1 MPSLRSV
8 AAVRTAPSRGYDA
21 RILDPLRTD
30 TSVLDGTQPGSATT
44 ARLLV
49 EETGRPPRVV
59 VVPIGA
65 EVRVGRSATVE
76 VSLDDTRVSRE
87 HAVIRF
93 DGRSV
98 LVRANTAKRLD
109 SADRLRLE

>member
-59 VVPIGA
+59 VVNSFVWFVVVIA
-65 EVRVGRSATVE
+65 FMSRVSP
-76 VSLDDTRVSRE
+76 VSLR
-87 HAVIRF
+87 
-93 DGRSV
+93 
-98 LVRANTAKRLD
+98 K
-109 SADRLRLE
+109 